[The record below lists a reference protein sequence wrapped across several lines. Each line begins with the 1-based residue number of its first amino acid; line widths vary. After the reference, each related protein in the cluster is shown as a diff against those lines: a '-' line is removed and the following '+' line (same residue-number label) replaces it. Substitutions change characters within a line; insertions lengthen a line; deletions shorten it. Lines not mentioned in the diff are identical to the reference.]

1 VQFGCKHYFYTMV
14 NTKYIDE
21 IIPEAEINGKHRNYI
36 NEDILNDD
44 RIRRIIT
51 ANLDKIK
58 EFERS
63 RGCKQNLP
71 LNEYLN
77 NKFSVW
83 NAYNKH
89 HKTKRYISA
98 SHILLYLAYLGYK
111 IEYSVIKVD

>member
-1 VQFGCKHYFYTMV
+1 MIDL
-14 NTKYIDE
+14 KYLTE
-21 IIPEAEINGKHRNYI
+21 ILPEAEINGKHRNYI
-36 NEDILNDD
+36 NEDILNNDS
-44 RIRRIIT
+44 IRRIIK

-83 NAYNKH
+83 NSYNSKH
-89 HKTKRYISA
+89 PTKRYISA
-98 SHILLYLAYLGYK
+98 SHIVLYLAYLGYK
-111 IEYSVIKVD
+111 IEYAVIKLDNSIE